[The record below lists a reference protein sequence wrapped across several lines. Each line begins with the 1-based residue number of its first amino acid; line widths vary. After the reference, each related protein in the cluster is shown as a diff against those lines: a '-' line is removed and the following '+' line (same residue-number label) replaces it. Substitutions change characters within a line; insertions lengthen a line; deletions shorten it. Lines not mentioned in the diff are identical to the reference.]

1 MKLNAKVLLVAL
13 AASPFLLAQRA
24 GAQGDFEWRVQL
36 QANIVAPSN
45 IEATNICF
53 KTHRFQVEPE
63 SLPFM
68 RLLGA
73 SNFSVNPGGQHKV
86 PVEFDTR
93 NIKPG
98 QYEALVVVKCL
109 TCKSE
114 PKCRQDHQNLRVFLT
129 VLPAAPNWS
138 AVHPELKTPEG
149 GSPTRRWTGV
159 APEQKPPKR

>member
-1 MKLNAKVLLVAL
+1 MKADPKILSL
-13 AASPFLLAQRA
+13 ALLASFIVPAQRIA
-24 GAQGDFEWRVQL
+24 AQGDFEWRVQL
-36 QANIVAPSN
+36 RPNIVAPSN
-45 IEATNICF
+45 IEATNTCF

-68 RLLGA
+68 RLLG
-73 SNFSVNPGGQHKV
+73 SPNFSVNPGRQHKV

-93 NIKPG
+93 NVNPG

-114 PKCRQDHQNLRVFLT
+114 RGCRQDHQNLHVFLT

-138 AVHPELKTPEG
+138 SVHPEQK
-149 GSPTRRWTGV
+149 GSASQSPAQRWSGIDP
-159 APEQKPPKR
+159 AKKPL